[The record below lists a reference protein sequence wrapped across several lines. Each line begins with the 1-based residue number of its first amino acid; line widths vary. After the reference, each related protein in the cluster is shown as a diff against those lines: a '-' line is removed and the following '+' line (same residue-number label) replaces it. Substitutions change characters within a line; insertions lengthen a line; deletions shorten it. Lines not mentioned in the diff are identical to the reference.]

1 MSSDGAKGKIPR
13 QREPLSS
20 QAQAQ
25 WDRMRVLEGS
35 VRRFIYFRTSL
46 PKWEI
51 DDIESEVWES
61 IYRRLLLSGPLDHLV
76 ERYLFMVV
84 GQKIRERL
92 AELGQRAAKIVE
104 GSEEILE
111 RIACPG
117 PEEQSLA
124 DLAPALKRLRSS
136 TSDFQLR
143 AFVLAEAYDM
153 KAPYIAK
160 ALGGTATAG
169 SVRDALRHAR
179 RKRDLLFG
187 DIAEE

>member
-1 MSSDGAKGKIPR
+1 M
-13 QREPLSS
+13 
-20 QAQAQ
+20 
-25 WDRMRVLEGS
+25 
-35 VRRFIYFRTSL
+35 RRFIYFRTSL
-46 PKWEI
+46 PRWEI

-61 IYRRLLLSGPLDHLV
+61 IYRRLLLSGPLDHMV
-76 ERYLFMVV
+76 ERYLYMVV

-104 GSEEILE
+104 GGEEVLE

-136 TSDFQLR
+136 TSEFQLR

-187 DIAEE
+187 GVAEE